1 MFSGRKCHFLS
12 FQVWLGRET
21 RGCSPPRHE
30 GEMGMN
36 GERGGGEERGTER
49 GMDGWIWGRRDAQ
62 PIRRLRKTRTFQAV
76 QPPST
81 PFSLATGDVSHWK
94 RISRPPQRKKHR
106 THLLQGCG
114 RSDAAPADGGR
125 RGNARQG
132 RDPGVWGP
140 RGVLHLLYVGPAGKP
155 ALKGGKKKKKR
166 VILKKWCLGCRNI
179 PIRHPAAAWLR
190 PPSIVRERSAPD

>member
-36 GERGGGEERGTER
+36 GERGGGEERATER

-76 QPPST
+76 QPP
-81 PFSLATGDVSHWK
+81 PA
-94 RISRPPQRKKHR
+94 R
-106 THLLQGCG
+106 
-114 RSDAAPADGGR
+114 RS
-125 RGNARQG
+125 
-132 RDPGVWGP
+132 
-140 RGVLHLLYVGPAGKP
+140 
-155 ALKGGKKKKKR
+155 
-166 VILKKWCLGCRNI
+166 
-179 PIRHPAAAWLR
+179 AWLR
-190 PPSIVRERSAPD
+190 VTFPTGNVFHVLPREKNIAPTCSRAAVAAMQPQLTAAGEATRGGGETPGCGDHAASCIFCTWGRPGNQR